1 MKKLLS
7 LALVLTM
14 LFTIISVPSVSAA
27 TYKETIIAA
36 ANFTGLTV
44 TKKMIRP
51 TISMGLRLKAQMP
64 MLVQT
69 QVKPVRD

>member
-27 TYKETIIAA
+27 SVHGYL
-36 ANFTGLTV
+36 TGDFKTV
-44 TKKMIRP
+44 
-51 TISMGLRLKAQMP
+51 LKAGFEIRLSGFP
-64 MLVQT
+64 S
-69 QVKPVRD
+69 